1 VILQFWNRTSNEV
14 FGVTIN
20 IAPTVVSPPRVEG
33 SSSGTGIL
41 PSQAIRELIAGR
53 RIRSAQAITDAQIQ
67 PASIDL
73 RLGSVA
79 YRVRASFLPG
89 KSSTV
94 ETKLGNLSLAEFDL
108 RREQIFETGCVYIVP
123 LMEELSLP
131 DDVSAKANPKS
142 TTGRL
147 DIFTRLLIDG
157 GEEFERIPRGYQG
170 KLYAEIV
177 SRTFPVGVQE
187 GMRLNQL
194 RFIHGRERMSDRML
208 ANLDR
213 QEGLVYNAEAATK
226 ADIQQGLWIRLD
238 LRGDNE
244 NEIVAFKAKKHA
256 PVIHLNK
263 VGFYERE
270 DFWEP
275 IYGRAGRGAIL
286 DPGDFYLLA
295 SKEKIRVPPYV
306 AAEMVPFDPIVGEF
320 RIHYAGFF
328 DPGFG
333 YGSSDIL
340 GTRAVLEVRAHEV
353 PILMEDNQKVGRL
366 LYSELMAAPD
376 KVYGPSIGSS
386 YQQQGLT
393 LSKQF
398 KKL

>member
-1 VILQFWNRTSNEV
+1 M
-14 FGVTIN
+14 
-20 IAPTVVSPPRVEG
+20 EG

-41 PSQAIRELIAGR
+41 PSQFIRELIASR
-53 RIRSAQAITDAQIQ
+53 RIRSARAIADGQIQ

-73 RLGSVA
+73 RLGPVA

-89 KSSTV
+89 KNSTV
-94 ETKLGNLSLAEFDL
+94 EAKLGNLSLAEVDL
-108 RREQIFETGCVYIVP
+108 AREQIFETGCVYVVP
-123 LMEELSLP
+123 LMEELTLA
-131 DDVSAKANPKS
+131 DNVSAKANPKS

-157 GEEFERIPRGYQG
+157 GEEFERVPRGYDG

-177 SRTFPVGVQE
+177 SRTFPIAVQE

-194 RFIHGRERMSDRML
+194 RFVHGRERVSDKML
-208 ANLDR
+208 AILDR
-213 QEGLVYNAEAATK
+213 QEGLVYNADAATK

-238 LRGDNE
+238 LQGDNE
-244 NEIVAFKAKKHA
+244 DQIVAFKAKENA

-263 VGFYERE
+263 VAFYERE
-270 DFWEP
+270 DFWDP
-275 IYGRAGRGAIL
+275 IYSRAGRGAIL

-306 AAEMVPFDPIVGEF
+306 AAEMVPFDPVVGEF

-340 GTRAVLEVRAHEV
+340 GTKAVLEVRAHEV

-366 LYSELMAAPD
+366 LYSELMAIPD

-398 KKL
+398 KKS